1 MLFLLL
7 NIAGKSVAKYID
19 TSLDWADNNEK
30 WNPQKTR
37 PGDEVLKGSTVF
49 SLDKAHLPFQVLKGG
64 SPYKKDEPHLGEEN
78 KIP

>member
-7 NIAGKSVAKYID
+7 NIAGKSVAKCID

-30 WNPQKTR
+30 WNSQKIR
-37 PGDEVLKGSTVF
+37 PDDKVLKGSTVF
-49 SLDKAHLPFQVLKGG
+49 SLDTAHLPFQALKDD
-64 SPYKKDEPHLGEEN
+64 SPYENDEPHLNEEN